1 MRWQLPR
8 KGRAGEGENVM
19 SVRSFAIGPPS
30 LALFL
35 AAAGTEAATEEAE
48 ERSVQ

>member
-1 MRWQLPR
+1 
-8 KGRAGEGENVM
+8 M

-30 LALFL
+30 LSL
-35 AAAGTEAATEEAE
+35 AAAAAEAATEEAE